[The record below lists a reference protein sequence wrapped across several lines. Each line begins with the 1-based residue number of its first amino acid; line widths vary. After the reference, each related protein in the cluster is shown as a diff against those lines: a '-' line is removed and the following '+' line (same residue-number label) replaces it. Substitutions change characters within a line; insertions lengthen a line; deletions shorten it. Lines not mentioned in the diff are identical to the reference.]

1 VSVSIAALILYRAE
15 CGMLP
20 TRDEIG
26 EVPQQQF
33 ALYFSELSAICP
45 DRRELSVQRRPG
57 NALNVEIGAPLPRC
71 LLRSPDGRGL
81 AWLAS
86 GGDVLAYGTCD
97 RAACPHAGGT
107 P

>member
-1 VSVSIAALILYRAE
+1 MISIASLVLYRAE
-15 CGMLP
+15 CGMPP

-26 EVPQQQF
+26 QVPPGQF

-45 DRRELSVQRRPG
+45 DRREQSVRRRPA

-86 GGDVLAYGTCD
+86 GGDVLAYGICD
-97 RAACPHAGGT
+97 PAACPRTRGAS
-107 P
+107 